1 MRVFSRSRQLFYNY
15 FIVGRRWGW
24 KVIIGSIA
32 PTAELIC
39 DTFMKMSLQ
48 LSSSLSS
55 TQFEVWSHLKQL
67 KKNQMCFK
75 CFRILDTLSFLS
87 LSPSSSWVTASSYS
101 HDFESCAG
109 EILPLLNVNALTVV
123 AGELAWFE
131 IVCLSKLLI
140 WYLGKDILPFYTL
153 TPRVYNFT
161 P

>member
-1 MRVFSRSRQLFYNY
+1 
-15 FIVGRRWGW
+15 
-24 KVIIGSIA
+24 
-32 PTAELIC
+32 
-39 DTFMKMSLQ
+39 
-48 LSSSLSS
+48 
-55 TQFEVWSHLKQL
+55 
-67 KKNQMCFK
+67 MCFK

-131 IVCLSKLLI
+131 IVCLSKSLI

-153 TPRVYNFT
+153 TPLLPSSHFNDLVILYDQPAEHVVSLIGFT
-161 P
+161 LEDPTTVLHLSSRTPEKSTSCTPG

>member
-1 MRVFSRSRQLFYNY
+1 
-15 FIVGRRWGW
+15 
-24 KVIIGSIA
+24 
-32 PTAELIC
+32 
-39 DTFMKMSLQ
+39 
-48 LSSSLSS
+48 
-55 TQFEVWSHLKQL
+55 
-67 KKNQMCFK
+67 MCFK

-131 IVCLSKLLI
+131 IVCLSKSLI